1 MSIHKNAVIAFR
13 QILENSSNLLTNE
26 NWKELHQL
34 SSELP
39 EDDEDIVEKIEDW
52 LKSHPSLLAVY
63 QENLQSMDLSLTK
76 DGNLGPSN
84 SHSPTE
90 ANQQSESSQKL
101 TQNAIKL
108 NSTVSDDKKSQPKP

>member
-39 EDDEDIVEKIEDW
+39 EDDEDI
-52 LKSHPSLLAVY
+52 SR
-63 QENLQSMDLSLTK
+63 
-76 DGNLGPSN
+76 
-84 SHSPTE
+84 
-90 ANQQSESSQKL
+90 
-101 TQNAIKL
+101 
-108 NSTVSDDKKSQPKP
+108 

>member
-39 EDDEDIVEKIEDW
+39 EDDEDIGALFHLW
-52 LKSHPSLLAVY
+52 LIASLFYLF
-63 QENLQSMDLSLTK
+63 LTR
-76 DGNLGPSN
+76 
-84 SHSPTE
+84 TE
-90 ANQQSESSQKL
+90 
-101 TQNAIKL
+101 I
-108 NSTVSDDKKSQPKP
+108 VSFF